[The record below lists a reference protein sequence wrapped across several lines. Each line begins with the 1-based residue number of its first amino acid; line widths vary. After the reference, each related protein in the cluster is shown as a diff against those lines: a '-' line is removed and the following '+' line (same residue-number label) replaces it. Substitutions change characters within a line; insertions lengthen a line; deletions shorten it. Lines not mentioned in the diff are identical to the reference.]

1 MFLLVGTFF
10 ASSSLGLQSIRH
22 NTLALVHYGFS
33 REEVLWMPMSE
44 VFDYIQ
50 LINKQIEEENEQR
63 RASESQNNKRENET
77 PTLSDV
83 YRGPI
88 G

>member
-1 MFLLVGTFF
+1 MFLSAETFF
-10 ASSSLGLQSIRH
+10 VSNSLGLQNIRH

-50 LINKQIEEENEQR
+50 LINKQIEEETEQR
-63 RASESQNNKRENET
+63 RSIESKNSKRENET